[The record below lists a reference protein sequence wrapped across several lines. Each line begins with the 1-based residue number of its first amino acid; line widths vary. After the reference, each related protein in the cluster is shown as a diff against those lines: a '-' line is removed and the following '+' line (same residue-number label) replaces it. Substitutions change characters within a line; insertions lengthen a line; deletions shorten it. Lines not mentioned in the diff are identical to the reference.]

1 MIAVLLDMLE
11 NVLELKTDHLHAPKA
26 TVQHQHPL
34 QAVLQLTV
42 WLLLPLLVFWLCFCK
57 YFYEYL
63 TIKKKRTKDFSP
75 KKISRKLSKIRS
87 HIGSIINYQIIYKII
102 KLKQQCSHEP
112 VHVCVHTVDSSE
124 CTVQY

>member
-1 MIAVLLDMLE
+1 MGDMLE
-11 NVLELKTDHLHAPKA
+11 NVLELKTDHLHAPK
-26 TVQHQHPL
+26 VQHPL
-34 QAVLQLTV
+34 QQAVLQLTV

-87 HIGSIINYQIIYKII
+87 HIGSIGSIINYQIIYKII
-102 KLKQQCSHEP
+102 KLKSAVRSHEP
-112 VHVCVHTVDSSE
+112 VYVCVHTVDSSE